1 MVVEVG
7 PAYLSEVI
15 RSLAVT
21 LTEGYQLHVRS
32 ATLHHILFHLSKV
45 YVPPEVNSAI
55 VPDFDRC
62 IPAMMD
68 LIIQDM
74 FGVAAER
81 RDDDGAP
88 KKLVKE
94 AAGAKYLDSVEII
107 CQFLF
112 FKPSAINSNLSSCCS
127 SVHYVVKPFFE
138 KLKDETISTKS
149 IQKVKDCLRRVVTGV
164 TRNESASMKEL
175 LQFAYATIAPILEW
189 SMERDPLSSGNMH
202 LPSSKRAV
210 VVWQP
215 RSLAAP
221 QNAKG
226 AMDCK
231 LADQARLAAV
241 KDGVQAPKLT
251 GTARHTPR
259 KHMGP
264 VNSPAGVCAIEFGLH
279 LLLST
284 IKCKNHSTT
293 DDSEYRLSPF
303 LTLLTTCV
311 CERRENVVT
320 TLAIRCIALLLKR
333 GVEPSPDVLSPL
345 GAKIIDILSKGEA
358 IIGANQEMTQTCL
371 VALTTILKLQVVD
384 QQHRTSDRETRIQ
397 NAVLS
402 LSEDQMTVLV

>member
-1 MVVEVG
+1 M
-7 PAYLSEVI
+7 
-15 RSLAVT
+15 LAVT

-175 LQFAYATIAPILEW
+175 LQFASATIAPILEW

-202 LPSSKRAV
+202 L
-210 VVWQP
+210 
-215 RSLAAP
+215 L
-221 QNAKG
+221 
-226 AMDCK
+226 
-231 LADQARLAAV
+231 RLAAEE
-241 KDGVQAPKLT
+241 QA
-251 GTARHTPR
+251 
-259 KHMGP
+259 
-264 VNSPAGVCAIEFGLH
+264 
-279 LLLST
+279 
-284 IKCKNHSTT
+284 
-293 DDSEYRLSPF
+293 
-303 LTLLTTCV
+303 
-311 CERRENVVT
+311 RE
-320 TLAIRCIALLLKR
+320 
-333 GVEPSPDVLSPL
+333 E
-345 GAKIIDILSKGEA
+345 EA
-358 IIGANQEMTQTCL
+358 EL
-371 VALTTILKLQVVD
+371 VAD
-384 QQHRTSDRETRIQ
+384 QPDSTRDGFK
-397 NAVLS
+397 S
-402 LSEDQMTVLV
+402 G